1 MVRKVLLIGLFALAG
16 APSATAR
23 PVQAMPGV
31 TYDHRLEWTAAGPI
45 STYVITAP
53 KPGGLYSLT
62 PLLSNN
68 TIVGRETVSSMER
81 RMSNQMTTIGVN
93 GDFFNWAGGWPSGLL
108 MQGGVIEHHPASG
121 RSAVGVDRSGTL
133 HVDRVPWAASW
144 RGASMLDY
152 PVAELNEPPRP
163 NAASLFT
170 PVWGAT
176 TPAVNGIAA
185 VLEPF
190 PPAVPY
196 TDLIGNVS
204 AVVSDSAVAIPR
216 DGAVLVARGAAAQAV
231 QTDAVV
237 GSQVRV
243 RLALRPDW
251 SAVTDAVSAGP
262 SLVKSGKPVG
272 DAGEALSTVQLFGRD
287 PRTAIGQRADGRVV
301 LVGVDGRRR
310 GWSVGIT
317 NSDLALMLMREGCV
331 TAFALDSGGSTTV
344 AFDGVLLNRP
354 SDPGGERPV
363 AEAFVVG
370 YTGVFAPSPAPTL
383 SPNGDRL
390 GDREVLR
397 YKLVRRA
404 AIAANIV
411 APDGTIRA
419 LATGQKQPGRYAVT
433 WDGAGGAEGKYKWS
447 VTATDDLGRTSVA
460 ERTFTLDRT
469 LGFAHIGRNARTV
482 SFALTRAAAIRV
494 TVEDRYGGILRT
506 VAAGKGGPGSGPVR
520 WDGYDGRRKVVRTGS
535 YVVHIAATSAIGLS
549 ELRLPVRIRR

>member
-31 TYDHRLEWTAAGPI
+31 TYDQRLEWTAAGPI

-68 TIVGRETVSSMER
+68 TIVGRETVAAMER
-81 RMSNQMTTIGVN
+81 RRSNQMTTIGVN
-93 GDFFNWAGGWPSGLL
+93 GDFFTWAGGWPSGLL

-196 TDLIGNVS
+196 ADLIGNVS

-251 SAVTDAVSAGP
+251 STVTDAVSAGP

-272 DAGEALSTVQLFGRD
+272 NAGEALSTVQLFGRD

-301 LVGVDGRRR
+301 LVAVDGRRR

-344 AFDGVLLNRP
+344 AFDGALLNRP

-404 AIAANIV
+404 AIAANTV
-411 APDGTIRA
+411 APYGTIRA

-494 TVEDRYGGILRT
+494 TVEDRYGGILRAL
-506 VAAGKGGPGSGPVR
+506 AAGKRRRGSGAGRRSGSGGP
-520 WDGYDGRRKVVRTGS
+520 RRVVRSGS
-535 YVVHIAATSAIGLS
+535 YVVHIAATSGIGLS